1 MTRTPAEREQF
12 LQELKADV
20 KRLKAKLDRLDDDD
34 MEHILTVCINPVDD
48 LVVAISE
55 LLEREKE

>member
-1 MTRTPAEREQF
+1 MTRTPAERERF

-20 KRLKAKLDRLDDDD
+20 KRLKAKLDSLDDYD

-55 LLEREKE
+55 LLERKKE